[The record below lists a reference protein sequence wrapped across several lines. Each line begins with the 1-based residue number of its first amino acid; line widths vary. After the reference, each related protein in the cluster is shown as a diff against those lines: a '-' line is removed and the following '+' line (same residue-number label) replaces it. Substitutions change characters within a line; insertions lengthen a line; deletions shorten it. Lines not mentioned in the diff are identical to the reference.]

1 MTDSKDPSVRA
12 GGRAPDQLR
21 PVRIEMAPL
30 KYAEGSALITFGDT
44 RVLVAASVENRVPP
58 FLQGSGR
65 GWVTGEYSMLPR
77 ATSSRSQREVSRGRV
92 SGRTAEI
99 QRLIGR
105 ALRAAADFR
114 ALGERTITIDCDVLQ
129 ADGGTRTAS
138 VTGGYV
144 ALAAAC
150 ARALLTGD
158 VDRWPLTGQV
168 AAVSAGLL
176 EGRPLLD
183 LEYVEDAAAE
193 VDLNVVATAS
203 GEIIEIQGTGEERPF
218 SRDELDALVD
228 LSLAGI
234 GELARLQR
242 QALQATMQ
250 EVDAVL
256 AKGGDRRP
264 APAKDERDLWGAP

>member
-1 MTDSKDPSVRA
+1 MTDAHKNHVRA

-21 PVRIEMAPL
+21 PVSIEMAPL

-105 ALRAAADFR
+105 ALRAVVDFR

-193 VDLNVVATAS
+193 VDLNVVATVG

-242 QALQATMQ
+242 QALEPTMQ
-250 EVDAVL
+250 EVEAVL